1 MSDAVSRRTTFR
13 LVDAD
18 GRPHAYEVT
27 LHRASE
33 GMPLMWE
40 IAALVA
46 GPLAGLLS
54 LVGALLAAMR
64 KAVNNAPLTVRGA
77 IEDPNILDL
86 VQTAL
91 GSADLTSL
99 GRSLQ
104 LALAQ
109 PGNSALV
116 MRLLAQTTRDGA
128 ALDSPVAFDDAY
140 TANYLELARAVWE
153 VVLANRFLPPLATT

>member
-54 LVGALLAAMR
+54 LV
-64 KAVNNAPLTVRGA
+64 APLISAVGGA
-77 IEDPNILDL
+77 SGGRSLRAIIEDPAVL
-86 VQTAL
+86 VMVTDSL
-91 GSADLTSL
+91 KGADLTSL

-109 PGNSALV
+109 PGNSSLV
-116 MRLLAQTTRDGA
+116 TRLLSQTTRDGV
-128 ALDSPVAFDDAY
+128 ALDDPFAFDDAY
-140 TANYLELARAVWE
+140 TANYMELARAVWE

>member
-13 LVDAD
+13 LIDAD

-40 IAALVA
+40 IAALVS

-54 LVGALLAAMR
+54 LV
-64 KAVNNAPLTVRGA
+64 APLISAVGGA
-77 IEDPNILDL
+77 SGGRSLRAIVDDPNVLAT
-86 VQTAL
+86 VSAAL
-91 GSADLTSL
+91 TGADLTSL

-116 MRLLAQTTRDGA
+116 MRLLSQTTRDGV
-128 ALDSPVAFDDAY
+128 ALDSPVAFDAAY
-140 TANYLELARAVWE
+140 TANYLELAHAVWE